1 MQERLYNQ
9 IIYSNK
15 LITKTFRKGEI
26 LFFQDDCP
34 THSYIVKK
42 GKIRLY
48 TQNEKNETMTIFQ
61 YNQKDHCPISILSL
75 LSGKPTIA
83 TAEVLEDTEVYIVT
97 KKMLNEL
104 LLNNATYQQY
114 VFQDIFL
121 VTNMLR
127 TLLEEASFMSKK
139 ERLLAFLK
147 RQSSQVIR
155 ITHNT
160 ISNEIGT
167 NRVVVSRILKE
178 LEQEGHLELQR
189 GKIVLNSRFALSA

>member
-15 LITKTFRKGEI
+15 LIRKTFRKGEI

-61 YNQKDHCPISILSL
+61 YNKKDHCPISILSL
-75 LSGKPTIA
+75 LSAKPTIA

-104 LLNNATYQQY
+104 LLNNATYQP
-114 VFQDIFL
+114 IP
-121 VTNMLR
+121 
-127 TLLEEASFMSKK
+127 
-139 ERLLAFLK
+139 
-147 RQSSQVIR
+147 
-155 ITHNT
+155 
-160 ISNEIGT
+160 
-167 NRVVVSRILKE
+167 
-178 LEQEGHLELQR
+178 
-189 GKIVLNSRFALSA
+189 

>member
-61 YNQKDHCPISILSL
+61 YNKKDHCPISILSL